1 MAGFQDAVAEC
12 GLMDLGYTGLSYT
25 WDNRQEGAR
34 NVKVRLDRAF
44 GDHRFLDM
52 MGDSLVRVVPTVFS
66 DHAGVLIEVRDNA
79 KNNCPGPRKAKQFR
93 YENMWQR
100 HDAYFDFVNQ
110 AWDPGPGEGDLL
122 SVASS
127 LSNLQT
133 AFGRWDR
140 DVFGS
145 VRKNLRRL
153 KTNLEK
159 ERSHTM
165 YRGPTDRER
174 SLMRELAEVLARE
187 EEMERQRSR
196 LEWLSSGDRNTC
208 FFQARAKSRARTNR
222 IRALKRAD
230 GSEETTQE
238 GIELMAKDFYE
249 GLFTAQENLQPDLVC
264 QYIPRKVTDRMV
276 DMLDSAFTTDEVEK
290 ALFQMG
296 PNKAPGVDGF
306 TAGFYKK
313 HWPLLK
319 NQVVAAVLTFL
330 EGGDMPEVINQT
342 ILVLIP
348 KVANPQELSQ
358 FRPISL
364 CNVLYKLCSKVL
376 ANRLRLILDEIISEE
391 QSAFVPGRLITDN
404 VLIAYECI
412 HCLRNKKGKSGACAI
427 KLDMTKAYDRVEWR
441 YLHDVMI
448 ALGFPER
455 WCSLIMKCVT
465 SVSFAVR
472 VNGALSPSFKPTRG
486 IRQGDPISPY
496 LFLLCAEGLTCML
509 KTIGPQFIAK
519 GVRVG
524 QYAPWISHLLFADD
538 CLIFTQATRRGAD
551 RVAEILD
558 MYNRGSGQLVNKGK
572 SAIYFS
578 DNCNQDVKQVVHEGL
593 QIPTE
598 ALGEKYLGLPT
609 AVGKSSGGSFDYVAD
624 RIRGFINGWGG

>member
-1 MAGFQDAVAEC
+1 
-12 GLMDLGYTGLSYT
+12 
-25 WDNRQEGAR
+25 
-34 NVKVRLDRAF
+34 
-44 GDHRFLDM
+44 
-52 MGDSLVRVVPTVFS
+52 
-66 DHAGVLIEVRDNA
+66 
-79 KNNCPGPRKAKQFR
+79 
-93 YENMWQR
+93 
-100 HDAYFDFVNQ
+100 
-110 AWDPGPGEGDLL
+110 
-122 SVASS
+122 
-127 LSNLQT
+127 
-133 AFGRWDR
+133 
-140 DVFGS
+140 
-145 VRKNLRRL
+145 
-153 KTNLEK
+153 
-159 ERSHTM
+159 
-165 YRGPTDRER
+165 
-174 SLMRELAEVLARE
+174 
-187 EEMERQRSR
+187 
-196 LEWLSSGDRNTC
+196 
-208 FFQARAKSRARTNR
+208 
-222 IRALKRAD
+222 
-230 GSEETTQE
+230 
-238 GIELMAKDFYE
+238 
-249 GLFTAQENLQPDLVC
+249 
-264 QYIPRKVTDRMV
+264 
-276 DMLDSAFTTDEVEK
+276 
-290 ALFQMG
+290 
-296 PNKAPGVDGF
+296 
-306 TAGFYKK
+306 
-313 HWPLLK
+313 
-319 NQVVAAVLTFL
+319 
-330 EGGDMPEVINQT
+330 
-342 ILVLIP
+342 
-348 KVANPQELSQ
+348 
-358 FRPISL
+358 
-364 CNVLYKLCSKVL
+364 
-376 ANRLRLILDEIISEE
+376 LDEIISEE

-624 RIRGFINGWGG
+624 RIRGFINGWGGQLLSCAGREVLIKANAQAVPTYPMSCFRIPAPTCKKIKSLVSNYWWESSIDSHKMHWQRWSKLTRSKGAVEWVFVICHCLIRLCWESKVGASWLGLIRYVLGS